1 MVKNMKIVV
10 ACDSFK
16 ESMSALQ
23 ACKAI
28 QRGIH
33 KVDSSIDVECIPMA
47 DGGEGTS
54 KVLNEFY
61 KGNKI
66 ICNALDA
73 YGREIE
79 AYYFRKEDLAIIE
92 MACVCGL
99 EQIETVMRHPLQSSS
114 YGLGQ
119 VIFHAID
126 HGCKTLLIGLG
137 GSATNDGGLGMLG
150 ALGSHFYDEDHK
162 ELEPIIKNIPLI
174 ESVSLC
180 SYPDVQIQVACDVT
194 NPYCGLQGATY
205 TFGKQK
211 GATKEELG
219 LLESYLCHLNTIL
232 NIHNHPR
239 TGAAGGTSGAL
250 YAIGA
255 QLCSGIELVMKHT
268 QFEKRIMD
276 CDYCFTGEGSFDEQS
291 LNGKTISGIAS
302 ICKKHAIPLIVCAGK
317 VKLNSCIEKGI
328 LACFSILNEISSL
341 ENALKEGEKNLEKTS
356 ENIMRLLLR

>member
-1 MVKNMKIVV
+1 MKIVV

-33 KVDSSIDVECIPMA
+33 KVNSSIDVECIPMA

-61 KGNKI
+61 QGKKVT
-66 ICNALDA
+66 CQALDA

-328 LACFSILNEISSL
+328 VACFSILNEITSL